1 MHLHQFIND
10 FGIIILTSALVGL
23 IFKWLSQPVSLAYLV
38 AGFLLGPH
46 FSLFTTVTN
55 EEVVKV
61 WAEIGI
67 IFVFFNLGLELSFK
81 KFRTI
86 GPKSLV
92 AAMIEIP
99 GCFFIG
105 YLVGDYFGFTFMERV
120 FLGAM
125 MSISS
130 TTIISKSFEDLKF
143 KSEKFAGQVF
153 GILIFEDVAA
163 IILLVLLSTVA
174 VTQRL
179 SGQELT
185 NSVLKIT
192 FFLTIVFVAGTTLIP
207 SLIRRIKNLLNDE
220 MILLLASGFCLFMGI
235 FASEFGL
242 SAALG
247 AFLMG
252 MIFSNTG
259 EVKRIEELTTP
270 LRNIFTAIFFVSVGM
285 MINPKLMWQH
295 ISVILVVA
303 SLVILC
309 KFVFVY
315 SGCILSGSGQR
326 DATRASFSMAQI
338 GEFSFIIAA
347 LGVQQKVISDSLYS
361 IAIGVSLITTFLTPF
376 FISIS
381 DRVDFWL
388 KRSLPERYL
397 DFIDKYDKS
406 TFLVISDPKQTVEIK
421 EFLVRLVISNSFLIA
436 ITAISYRQFPKVIK
450 LFNVGPDWIKYIS
463 FVACLLMSTP
473 FYWSLIYGKINQN
486 ILHLKTVRTILIH
499 YVMNFVRYILIA
511 LILSVQV
518 SLYVSTGLGALGV
531 VILLI
536 LVTRSLSKKIGSF
549 YTWLERGFVRNLSP
563 LEGLE
568 VSEKNIGPQ
577 AFFSQKKLD
586 THMQIIKVNPNSI
599 HVGKKLIDLKPR
611 ENFDVNLVML
621 QRGKRIEV
629 PIGTTVLCP
638 LDEYGVVGEEDAI
651 SNFKAYLDMELVGE
665 ELGLEDITNFDL
677 YSVVVDSD
685 HFLKDKV
692 LREVFSGK
700 RLLLRV
706 VGIQRLEGR
715 MQIPGPDFKFQVG
728 DIVWLV
734 GRKSDLEQLSVA
746 EEKVDSGELSL

>member
-10 FGIIILTSALVGL
+10 FGVILLTSAIIGL

-46 FSLFTTVTN
+46 FPLFTTITN

-99 GCFFIG
+99 GCFFVG
-105 YLVGDYFGFTFMERV
+105 YIVGDYFNFTFMERV
-120 FLGAM
+120 FLGAI

-143 KSEKFAGQVF
+143 KSEKFASQVF

-174 VTQRL
+174 ATQRL

-192 FFLTIVFVAGTTLIP
+192 FFLTIVFVAGTTLVP
-207 SLIRRIKNLLNDE
+207 SLVRKIKSLLNDE

-252 MIFSNTG
+252 MIFSNTS

-285 MINPKLMWQH
+285 MIDPKLMWQH
-295 ISVILVVA
+295 ISIILIVA

-315 SGCILSGSGQR
+315 SGCILSGIGQR
-326 DATRASFSMAQI
+326 DSTRASFSMAQI

-347 LGVQQKVISDSLYS
+347 LGVQQNVISPSLYS
-361 IAIGVSLITTFLTPF
+361 IAIGVALITTFLTPF

-381 DRVDFWL
+381 DRVDHFL
-388 KRSLPERYL
+388 KKSLPERYL

-406 TFLVISDPKQTVEIK
+406 TFVVISDPRQTIEIK

-436 ITAISYRQFPKVIK
+436 ITAISYRQFPKLIK
-450 LFNVGPDWIKYIS
+450 IFNFGPEWIKYIS
-463 FVACLLMSTP
+463 FVACLLLSTP

-486 ILHLKTVRTILIH
+486 IMQLKTVRTILIH

-511 LILSVQV
+511 LVLSVQV
-518 SLYVSTGLGALGV
+518 SLYVSTAIGAVGV

-549 YTWLERGFVRNLSP
+549 YTWLERGFVRNLAP
-563 LEGLE
+563 IEGGELID
-568 VSEKNIGPQ
+568 KNIGPQ

-586 THMQIIKVNPNSI
+586 THMQIIKVSPNSI
-599 HVGKKLIDLKPR
+599 HIGKKLLDLKPR

-621 QRGKRIEV
+621 QRGRKVEV
-629 PIGTTVLCP
+629 PTGNTVLCP
-638 LDEYGVVGEEDAI
+638 LDEYGVVGEEEAI
-651 SNFKAYLDMELVGE
+651 QNFTSYLDMELVGD
-665 ELGLEDITNFDL
+665 ELQMEDISNFDL
-677 YSVVVDSD
+677 YSIVVDGE
-685 HFLKDKV
+685 HYLKDRH
-692 LREVFSGK
+692 LREVFSG
-700 RLLLRV
+700 RHLLLRV

-715 MQIPGPDFKFQVG
+715 MQIPSPEFKFQTG

-734 GRKSDLEQLSVA
+734 GKKSDLDKLILSDEQAHVS
-746 EEKVDSGELSL
+746 E